1 MIEKLKKEKQFR
13 QQKQDWY
20 GYLLLLPA
28 AVLMTVLV
36 FYPILITFSYSLQK
50 MKLTAPDD
58 TAFVGLEN
66 YRDVLNSA
74 DFHYALGNTLCLLI
88 LVVLLCMVC
97 GLGLSSILNVR
108 TRLQGFLTAIAILP
122 WALPPVVNGI
132 LWKWIF
138 YPGYGFLNKIL
149 IRLHFI
155 DIPVQ
160 WLSQRWTLLAV
171 VALVASWRNIPFCT
185 VVYISAM
192 QAIPDSVIEAA
203 AIDGAGPWQRFQRIT
218 FPLLLPA
225 SGVVL
230 TSTSIS
236 AVNVFDEIVS
246 LAGYGDLG
254 KTLLIQD
261 YLTTFSFLDFGTGS
275 ALSYLIMI
283 LAGLLGLLYLKSIAR
298 EGEEV

>member
-1 MIEKLKKEKQFR
+1 MNKKSVYLKNPKLCKKVIYE
-13 QQKQDWY
+13 DSE
-20 GYLLLLPA
+20 
-28 AVLMTVLV
+28 V
-36 FYPILITFSYSLQK
+36 
-50 MKLTAPDD
+50 KLTKIWTWNINSVYCDKK
-58 TAFVGLEN
+58 L
-66 YRDVLNSA
+66 DVCKA
-74 DFHYALGNTLCLLI
+74 
-88 LVVLLCMVC
+88 LLCGEYFNNGGKSTFVSY
-97 GLGLSSILNVR
+97 GGDRLIDLEFDYLGDYEDEIWLVGI
-108 TRLQGFLTAIAILP
+108 QGQ
-122 WALPPVVNGI
+122 
-132 LWKWIF
+132 
-138 YPGYGFLNKIL
+138 GYGFLNKIL

-171 VALVASWRNIPFCT
+171 VALVAAWRNIPFCT